1 VSPRLWFKQPKGAL
15 LEGMANLRALVTIAC
30 GLGAGIGCGSS
41 APPGVDPNTA
51 YSIASDIEA
60 KAKVAETSLDACKE
74 DKNQCEAV
82 GENLRS
88 IQDQSS
94 TLQQNAVAA
103 GAKSP

>member
-1 VSPRLWFKQPKGAL
+1 MVNVRTVVV
-15 LEGMANLRALVTIAC
+15 MAC

-82 GENLRS
+82 ASNLRS

-94 TLQQNAVAA
+94 SLQQTAVAA